1 MYAKDIMKTDV
12 VTAKL
17 GELIS
22 DAVIKMVKNEISGLP
37 VVDDNGYLIGVI
49 SESDVLS
56 HGQLLLVPDYLEL
69 LEVLLYRQTP
79 EKYREELKDTLREP
93 VESAMSK
100 KVITAEPDT
109 PVGEI
114 ALLMSE
120 KDINRVVV
128 VEKNKVI
135 GIVARRDIIAAI
147 SDVLQP

>member
-1 MYAKDIMKTDV
+1 MYAKDIMKRDV
-12 VTAKL
+12 VTVKPD
-17 GELIS
+17 ELIS

-37 VVDDNGYLIGVI
+37 VVDENENLIGVI

-79 EKYREELKDTLREP
+79 DKYKQELQDTLREP
-93 VESAMSK
+93 VENAMSK
-100 KVITAEPDT
+100 KVVTAELDT

-114 ALLMSE
+114 ALSMSE

-128 VEKNKVI
+128 VENKKVI

-147 SDVLQP
+147 SKVL